1 MQDDN
6 QVVDAS
12 KSLYKVAS
20 YDAIVYALIS
30 KTYYFIGNNG
40 ADRSILVWVFHD
52 HERPL
57 E

>member
-40 ADRSILVWVFHD
+40 ADRSILV
-52 HERPL
+52 
-57 E
+57 